1 MNARLRDFFSR
12 AFNCA
17 CGLMV
22 FLGLLVLFIL
32 AYWLVVWLADKGL
45 FPRIRG
51 PFD

>member
-1 MNARLRDFFSR
+1 MKARLRAFFSGVS
-12 AFNCA
+12 NYA

-22 FLGLLVLFIL
+22 FVGLLVLFIL
-32 AYWLVVWLADKGL
+32 ACWLVAWLANKGL